1 MKYIIIEIFIVS
13 VIVICA
19 VIIIKTKV
27 LYRAVISEG
36 TKLIAS
42 EAMVSAVKGF
52 YRGAND
58 IKGHANLVKSILL
71 VRVLF
76 YIVHLV

>member
-1 MKYIIIEIFIVS
+1 MKYIIIEIFIVA

-19 VIIIKTKV
+19 VIIMKTKV

-42 EAMVSAVKGF
+42 EAMVSAVRGF
-52 YRGAND
+52 LQ
-58 IKGHANLVKSILL
+58 K
-71 VRVLF
+71 
-76 YIVHLV
+76 YIFSSTPELH